1 MASEHATTHQWGVT
15 VQMTI
20 MYCVGLETFVPA
32 ALWIAP
38 ILGTY
43 KDARDIYALE
53 ELTIQ

>member
-53 ELTIQ
+53 ELTI